1 MIFGGLLLLYQAMFL
16 KYSIVHII
24 IATAFDEFD
33 FYYRYDFQ
41 STFFINIFYC
51 LQYQYSFSSFTRLLL
66 ALYILIDLVITEVAH
81 LQLV

>member
-1 MIFGGLLLLYQAMFL
+1 MFL

-66 ALYILIDLVITEVAH
+66 ALYILIDLVDNRSSTSSISMKLIVCYNA
-81 LQLV
+81 